1 MKVSALYHHVR
12 ACSSSDQ
19 CVFDHYCD
27 KPPGREG
34 VCKRCQDCPVDVILG
49 ISSEYVYNEDCSRRQ
64 FCPTWCGEGVPQPS
78 GQTRDQETQACEP
91 NVNVTIGDPLFNT
104 STNTYSVTCTADF
117 SHLTPSLEW
126 YDPSGT
132 VIKSKTLSGKKTNT
146 LLLHIQDFREEQ
158 EGRYLCQ
165 AEGMNEPPKVVDRAS
180 ATVQLDYVPS
190 TTTPFPSSTS
200 LSTARNE
207 EEENVTRTEM
217 SSRMETTHESI
228 TPVQKISDPTQMR
241 MVITAVSVTTVA
253 LLFII
258 VISICYVRCRKGEHV
273 RSKHRVPDD
282 ALKLHANSVTM
293 ETIDFKSVSVLGLQC
308 LWDSD
313 CKEIIVE
320 KVPGRSARKLCLHRK
335 DREWIISSDDD
346 HRNSQLSIPDFH
358 WTDRVDIWR
367 QTQGRRSRNQRGKK
381 IFVKTLK
388 MNCLK
393 VTESV
398 TSVRVECP
406 VDRKMF
412 YSRIG
417 ELQGDDPHW
426 IGQPRLITTGERE
439 FTGLRPNLKYR
450 VELGTARGGHSSR
463 IEWTWSSVN
472 QTKSPT
478 FLPIKPEDETATL
491 QLQDT
496 LPESYRLFVKVNTSK
511 EEELHDSRYQCEGLI
526 PGMTQVVQLKIM
538 EEDDFRLLGEE
549 TFCTTG
555 VAPLGGNFEND
566 FSTDTE
572 GHQPFRGSRGPL
584 RDGQVS
590 DMSLSCCSPFVKT
603 GQEVARKYPQWSVN
617 IDECTLSIIIKC
629 MKSLFKIYYDT
640 DMKKIDRKK
649 VRNWRGVDWL
659 LSEKGLRQ
667 HCSVFDVMY
676 VFAMHSGIGESGFAM
691 RLYEE
696 HRGDRCHLC
705 DHAYFIFSRHSS
717 LPSPS

>member
-1 MKVSALYHHVR
+1 MDTA
-12 ACSSSDQ
+12 
-19 CVFDHYCD
+19 
-27 KPPGREG
+27 
-34 VCKRCQDCPVDVILG
+34 VC
-49 ISSEYVYNEDCSRRQ
+49 
-64 FCPTWCGEGVPQPS
+64 
-78 GQTRDQETQACEP
+78 
-91 NVNVTIGDPLFNT
+91 VNVVKTALWMSSWESHLSM
-104 STNTYSVTCTADF
+104 STLKIAVDASIVQHGVVRVFHSLLGRHLTKKHKCVNQSDLSYLACLYLDF
-117 SHLTPSLEW
+117 SIIWMRSWLPS
-126 YDPSGT
+126 
-132 VIKSKTLSGKKTNT
+132 I
-146 LLLHIQDFREEQ
+146 
-158 EGRYLCQ
+158 
-165 AEGMNEPPKVVDRAS
+165 
-180 ATVQLDYVPS
+180 
-190 TTTPFPSSTS
+190 TTPFPSSTS

-207 EEENVTRTEM
+207 EEENVTRTEV
-217 SSRMETTHESI
+217 SSRMETTLYESI
-228 TPVQKISDPTQMR
+228 TPDQKIS
-241 MVITAVSVTTVA
+241 AS
-253 LLFII
+253 
-258 VISICYVRCRKGEHV
+258 
-273 RSKHRVPDD
+273 
-282 ALKLHANSVTM
+282 ANSVIM
-293 ETIDFKSVSVLGLQC
+293 ETSNFKSVSVLGLQC
-308 LWDSD
+308 LWTSD

-320 KVPGRSARKLCLHRK
+320 KVPGRSGRKLCLHRK
-335 DREWIISSDDD
+335 DREWIISSEDD

-367 QTQGRRSRNQRGKK
+367 QTRGRRSRNQRGKK

-393 VTESV
+393 VMESV
-398 TSVRVECP
+398 TSLRVNCP
-406 VDRKMF
+406 VDQKIF
-412 YSRIG
+412 YCRIG

-426 IGQPRLITTGERE
+426 IGQPRQITTGETE

-463 IEWTWSSVN
+463 IEWTWSSVT

-478 FLPIKPEDETATL
+478 FLPIKPEDETATI

-496 LPESYRLFVKVNTSK
+496 LPESYRLFVKVNTSE
-511 EEELHDSRYQCEGLI
+511 EEELHDGRYECEGLI

-538 EEDDFRLLGEE
+538 EEGDFRLLGEE

-555 VAPLGGNFEND
+555 DAPLGGNFEND

-590 DMSLSCCSPFVKT
+590 DTSLSCCTPFVKT
-603 GQEVARKYPQWSVN
+603 GQEVAWKYPQWSLN